1 MGYNSRRRHYLLL
14 LSTKNR
20 ELRFQFVRENW
31 TMKTEKKLAL
41 SGEFQF
47 QHLVGTVRI
56 WCNQHENMTPSC
68 FVSLVQTPWWCN
80 GIGAIVLTHFGPFS
94 TS

>member
-31 TMKTEKKLAL
+31 TMKTEKKKLAL
-41 SGEFQF
+41 SDEFQF

-68 FVSLVQTPWWCN
+68 FVSLVQTP
-80 GIGAIVLTHFGPFS
+80 
-94 TS
+94 